1 MTLPSLSHI
10 VDAADYA
17 ATTGVHGF
25 DGMQMCNGQLV
36 MAPTVSGSGESAVRC
51 DGPNSQTPMTAFIRL
66 RRQLDVP
73 AARNGTQGRHIFRS
87 RPSAGTFVSVA

>member
-1 MTLPSLSHI
+1 MEPHCTDLSHPTHK
-10 VDAADYA
+10 YA
-17 ATTGVHGF
+17 VAPRF
-25 DGMQMCNGQLV
+25 DGMVSSDGQLV

-87 RPSAGTFVSVA
+87 RPSAGIFVSVA